1 MRFGFNSGRSSSDD
15 ASMLAD
21 WLNALVAQL
30 LGGYIKRECLEKA
43 DYNFCE
49 SYHFVLY
56 PLTGNSKNSTTSAL
70 FSGGHY
76 VILKG
81 LELKPEVTA
90 SALCSFERAI
100 SPPDQTALSAGSV

>member
-1 MRFGFNSGRSSSDD
+1 
-15 ASMLAD
+15 MLAD

-49 SYHFVLY
+49 STMLQ
-56 PLTGNSKNSTTSAL
+56 LTGYENSKNYYSSTPVCIV
-70 FSGGHY
+70 SGGHY

-100 SPPDQTALSAGSV
+100 SQPDQTALSAGSV